1 MPDAIAEAPI
11 FATDRSVA
19 FQDVDAAGI
28 VFFVRFFEYCHDVLF
43 AFLGSR
49 GIAMPEVLASGKWGA
64 PLAHVEAD
72 YMIPLRF
79 GDHFTVSITSVT
91 IGGSSMRVSYRV
103 SNARDKSVCSAHMVH
118 VFIDRTSMRPCPAPS
133 DVREAL
139 KGCATFSAE
148 K

>member
-1 MPDAIAEAPI
+1 MEAIAETAI
-11 FATDRSVA
+11 FTADRSVA

-49 GIAMPEVLASGKWGA
+49 GIAMPDVLAKGTWGA

-79 GDHFTVSITSVT
+79 GDRFTVAITKVT
-91 IGGSSMRVSYRV
+91 IGSSSMRVDYRV

-118 VFIDRTSMRPCPAPS
+118 VFIDRRSMRPCAAPQ

-139 KGCATFSAE
+139 KGCATFSGE